1 MSILERVKLIWPFG
15 SKPVSVREELTGLI
29 ETSISHPDT
38 EFDNQEN
45 LLLKNMLGL
54 RDITAQDVMVPRA
67 DIVAVD
73 MNDGFHD
80 VLQQMSNASHSRYP
94 AFEEKM
100 DETIGML
107 HIRI

>member
-1 MSILERVKLIWPFG
+1 
-15 SKPVSVREELTGLI
+15 
-29 ETSISHPDT
+29 
-38 EFDNQEN
+38 
-45 LLLKNMLGL
+45 MLGL

-80 VLQQMSNASHSRYP
+80 VLQQMSNALIRYP

-107 HIRI
+107 HIKDMMRHNLENSKS